1 MLAIHL
7 TPWAKTERVEQQ
19 TDMFG
24 ALTYKVRV
32 TARPIDGQANE
43 ALIDLIVRDPKAFD
57 IETRIRRNQVTI
69 VSWHTSRHKI
79 ISLALS

>member
-1 MLAIHL
+1 
-7 TPWAKTERVEQQ
+7 
-19 TDMFG
+19 MFG

-69 VSWHTSRHKI
+69 VS
-79 ISLALS
+79 